1 MAAAKHGTRQRYKQG
16 CSCDPCKAAEAA
28 YKREQRRRRN
38 ARNAAGEDAAP
49 LAIVQAIIPKP
60 ATSATEPEDPERGAE
75 RQPGPVE
82 AAIRAQLGAL
92 STVEARA
99 GEAEMAYALAKLL
112 DNPKALP
119 QHSAAAHRLSEL
131 IDKLRKGADKK
142 TGKLAAV
149 RKMTRPDQATG

>member
-16 CSCDPCKAAEAA
+16 CGCDPCKAAEAA

-38 ARNAAGEDAAP
+38 ARNAAGEDAPP
-49 LAIVQAIIPKP
+49 LVVVHNFP
-60 ATSATEPEDPERGAE
+60 ANPPPSATAPEGPDQGAE

-92 STVEARA
+92 STVETRA
-99 GEAEMAYALAKLL
+99 GEAEMAYNLARLL

-119 QHSAAAHRLSEL
+119 QHSAATHRLSEL
-131 IDKLRKGADKK
+131 VDKLRKGADKK
-142 TGKLAAV
+142 TGKLASV